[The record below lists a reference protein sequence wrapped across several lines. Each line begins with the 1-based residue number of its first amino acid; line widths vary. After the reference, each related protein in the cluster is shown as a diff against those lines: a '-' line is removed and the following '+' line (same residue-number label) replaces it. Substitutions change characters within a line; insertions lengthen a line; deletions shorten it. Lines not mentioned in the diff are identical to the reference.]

1 MYSISAVPNSASS
14 FRGWMQSTGQTS
26 THAVSFVPTHGSQM
40 MYAICLIIL
49 GVAASAKP
57 PVRRAR
63 GYNSRISMSF
73 RTMAALLL
81 GLVGAGRAAA
91 QVPSEPLAF
100 GGGRVT
106 IGADVSASFGGADP
120 GFFNYTDYDHSA

>member
-1 MYSISAVPNSASS
+1 
-14 FRGWMQSTGQTS
+14 
-26 THAVSFVPTHGSQM
+26 
-40 MYAICLIIL
+40 
-49 GVAASAKP
+49 
-57 PVRRAR
+57 
-63 GYNSRISMSF
+63 MSF

-120 GFFNYTDYDHSA
+120 GFFNYTDYDHSALRTLRIDVTGAVRAGRHLTLLGEMRTENVDGVVP